1 MKRLPIDDMNLQV
14 IFGSKAFGE
23 RIHPVY
29 RTKAMHYGV
38 DYPAPKGTPIK
49 AVEDGNVI
57 VSKMQNGG
65 GGAGEYIVIRHENG
79 FSYYAHQSKR
89 LAEVNAIVKAGD
101 IIGYVGTTGAS
112 TGNHLHFGWCTKFT
126 PSNINN
132 SAWVDPL
139 PLLMEASDM
148 VTKTKIEIN
157 GSVKEVDTIQKDGF
171 NFIKLRDL
179 ADAIVVDYDADRKL
193 PIVKSKGAK

>member
-1 MKRLPIDDMNLQV
+1 MKKLPLDNMDLSLIK
-14 IFGSKAFGE
+14 GSSAFGI
-23 RIHPVY
+23 RTHSVY
-29 RTKAMHYGV
+29 KTKAMHYGI
-38 DYPAPKGTPIK
+38 DYARPSGTPTYT
-49 AVEDGNVI
+49 VDDGDVI
-57 VSKMQNGG
+57 VSKLQNGG

-89 LAEVNAIVKAGD
+89 VVRVGEKVKAGQL
-101 IIGYVGTTGAS
+101 IGYVGTTGAS

-157 GSVKEVDTIQKDGF
+157 GTIKEVDIINKDGF
-171 NFIKLRDL
+171 NFVKLRDL
-179 ADAIVVDYDADRKL
+179 SDAIVVDYDQARKL